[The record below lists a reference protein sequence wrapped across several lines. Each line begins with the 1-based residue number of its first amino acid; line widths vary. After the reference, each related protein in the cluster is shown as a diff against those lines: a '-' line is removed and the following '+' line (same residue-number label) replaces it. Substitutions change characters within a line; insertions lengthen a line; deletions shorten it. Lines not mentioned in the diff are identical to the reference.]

1 MAYAMQAALPGFAQ
15 EESRTSAESAPAFS
29 GLIMRQKEPA
39 NLEFPFAALERF
51 IVPNELFY
59 VRNHF
64 PVPKLDAKSWR
75 LKVEGAVERSLELT
89 YDELTKMPSRSQV
102 AVMECAGNSR
112 IFLTP
117 KAKGVLWEN
126 GAAILA
132 WDNGS
137 ALELPAPS

>member
-1 MAYAMQAALPGFAQ
+1 TTTDPRSLWFPASQVSRVRLMNAKRILASSATELPRRDFLRGVAALPLAYAMRAALPARAQ
-15 EESRTSAESAPAFS
+15 EGNKAAAGSAPALA

-75 LKVEGAVERSLELT
+75 L
-89 YDELTKMPSRSQV
+89 
-102 AVMECAGNSR
+102 
-112 IFLTP
+112 
-117 KAKGVLWEN
+117 
-126 GAAILA
+126 
-132 WDNGS
+132 
-137 ALELPAPS
+137 